1 MREERGP
8 RPVET
13 GPTKSPDFSLDK
25 PTLRQVILLISS
37 LISLSHS
44 VKVFASKWKLIRDKL
59 EELNSGLIAADNCD
73 SDENPAISDLIRKV
87 IETATECRDLA
98 CRCVDLSFSGKL
110 LMQSDL
116 DVICAKFDRHAK
128 KLSDIYTAGILS
140 QGFAIVVSR
149 PGLGACK
156 DDMRFY
162 VRDIVTRMKIGCS
175 DLKRQAL
182 VNLLAAVTEDEKYVK
197 LIIEI
202 GEIVNLLV
210 NFLGSPETELQEA
223 ALKVLHKISGFDSYK
238 PVLVGNGVIAPLI
251 RVLESGSEEGKNIAT
266 RCLMKFTEN
275 SGNAWSV
282 SAHGG
287 VTALLKICSN
297 ADSKAELISPACGVL
312 SNLVGVEEIKRFMIE
327 EGAISTFIRL
337 ARSKDEAVQI
347 NSIVFL
353 QNIAYGD
360 ESVNKFLVKDGGIRA
375 LVRVL
380 DPKSSSSTKT
390 LEVAMRAIEN
400 LCFSSISYVN
410 ILMNYGFMDN
420 LLYFLRNGEVSLQEV
435 ALKVAARLCG
445 TSDEVKK
452 AMGDGGF
459 MPEFVKFLGAKS
471 FEVREM
477 AAEALSEL
485 VMIPKN
491 RKRFSQDNRN
501 VEMLLQMLDTE
512 EGNSGNKRFLFSILN
527 SLTGSSSGR
536 RKIVNSGYMKNI
548 EKLAEAEVYDAKKLV
563 RKLSTNKFRSMLNGI
578 WHS

>member
-1 MREERGP
+1 MRKERNP
-8 RPVET
+8 RPAET
-13 GPTKSPDFSLDK
+13 DPTNSPDVALDK
-25 PTLRQVILLISS
+25 PSLRQVILLISS

-73 SDENPAISDLIRKV
+73 SDETPAISDLIRKIIGTV
-87 IETATECRDLA
+87 TECDDLA
-98 CRCVDLSFSGKL
+98 RRCVDLSFSGKL

-128 KLSDIYTAGILS
+128 KLSEIYTAGILS

-162 VRDIVTRMKIGCS
+162 VRDIVTRMKVGCS

-197 LIIEI
+197 VIIEI

-223 ALKVLHKISGFDSYK
+223 ALQVLHIISGFDSYK
-238 PVLVGNGVIAPLI
+238 AVLVGNGVIAPLI
-251 RVLESGSEEGKNIAT
+251 RVMECGSAVGKKIAT

-275 SGNAWSV
+275 SENAWSV

-297 ADSKAELISPACGVL
+297 SDSKTELISPACGVL
-312 SNLVGVEEIKRFMIE
+312 NNLVGVEEIKRFMIE

-337 ARSKDEAVQI
+337 SRSREDSVQI

-360 ESVNKFLVKDGGIRA
+360 ESVNKLLVKEGGIRG

-380 DPKSSSSTKT
+380 DPKSCSSSKT
-390 LEVAMRAIEN
+390 LEAAMQAIEN
-400 LCFSSISYVN
+400 ICFSSVNYVN
-410 ILMNYGFMDN
+410 ILINYGFMEN
-420 LLYFLRNGEVSLQEV
+420 LLHFLRNGDVSLQGI
-435 ALKVAARLCG
+435 ALKVAVKLSE
-445 TSDEVKK
+445 TSEEAKK

-477 AAEALSEL
+477 AAEALSAM

-491 RKRFSQDNRN
+491 RKRFAQDNRN
-501 VEMLLQMLDTE
+501 VETLLQMLDTE
-512 EGNSGNKRFLFSILN
+512 EVNSGNKRFLFSILN

-548 EKLAEAEVYDAKKLV
+548 EKLAESEVYDAKKLI
-563 RKLSTNKFRSMLNGI
+563 RKLSTNKFRSLLNGI
-578 WHS
+578 WHT